1 MASERN
7 IGHIVTVDSLSVF
20 VKLDDDL
27 KSLYKSG
34 YEEIYPVARINSYI
48 IIPVGADKIVALVD
62 RVMNREETDLTKNR
76 GAIFLTESSRYL
88 SATMIGTI
96 ENGKYIQGV
105 YNYPILDNPVWYVT
119 RTDLDV
125 IFDQKEGD
133 NPINFKEDYYLPIGK
148 SPSFPDYQVK
158 INPDKMFGKHAAIL
172 GNTGSGKSC
181 TLTSILQ
188 SMFQYDY
195 NGKKLQS
202 AHVVIFDTNGEY
214 KEAFNMEEKHK
225 VNPFYVNED
234 GLKVPYWF
242 MNFDDMDYLFEPTTG
257 TQAPILKRALA
268 LAKSHTEANAKKHIS
283 RIHINL
289 LLNFLAAIERQDWTT
304 NNAIYNDSE
313 TVYNCFKTLLDESA
327 VDFDLTEICNALRSI
342 LDEKAKLSLNQKGYA
357 QGNTDVA
364 ILSAA
369 ISKIQAQLDIYREQ
383 QVDNV
388 TSENRN
394 IDFPLYFNFKEMM
407 SACFD
412 AAIQETSVSQD
423 KINEYV
429 STLKL
434 RMQSFVD
441 DIRLAEPL
449 LLDNQLNVIDSL
461 IQFLAFVLGD
471 YCLVYNKEEYKS
483 SVFHTYYSESF
494 KEQENKQSNQ
504 LTIIDMSLLPFQV
517 LETITGL
524 IGRMILEFLSRF
536 DKEKRGSIPVVIAL
550 EEAQNYIPEVNHKD
564 RESISKKV
572 FERIAREGRK
582 YGLSLVVSSQRPSE
596 LSKTVLSQCNS
607 FIVHRIQNPDDQS
620 YIRKLVSSANSE
632 ILNQLPTLPQ
642 QHVIIMGDCVR
653 TPIVAR
659 MNDAN
664 PRPNSNNPS
673 FIDNWL
679 KDGTAD
685 YERVAKKWTEQ
696 KEEIKEA
703 GKAVLETQT
712 LNIEK
717 PLALPSENET
727 GKAVEKPS

>member
-1 MASERN
+1 MANERN

-20 VKLDDDL
+20 VRLDDDL

-48 IIPVGADKIVALVD
+48 IIPVGADRIVALVD

-76 GAIFLTESSRYL
+76 GSIFLTESNRYL
-88 SATMIGTI
+88 SATMIGTV
-96 ENGKYIQGV
+96 ENGRYIQGV
-105 YNYPILDNPVWYVT
+105 YNYPVLDNPVWYVT
-119 RTDLDV
+119 RRDLDI
-125 IFDQKEGD
+125 IFDQKESD
-133 NPINFKEDYYLPIGK
+133 VEISFKDDYYLPIGK
-148 SPSFPDYQVK
+148 SPAFPDYQVK
-158 INPDKMFGKHAAIL
+158 INPDKMFGKHVAIL

-188 SMFQYDY
+188 SMFQYEY

-202 AHVVIFDTNGEY
+202 AHIVVFDTNGEY
-214 KEAFNMEEKHK
+214 KEAFNIDEKHK
-225 VNPFYVNED
+225 VNPFCINDD
-234 GLKVPYWF
+234 GLRVPYWF

-268 LAKSHTEANAKKHIS
+268 LAKSQSDAGVKRHLAK
-283 RIHINL
+283 IHINRL
-289 LLNFLAAIERQDWTT
+289 SYFMATIEKQDWTT
-304 NNAIYNDSE
+304 NNAIYYESE
-313 TVYNCFKTLLDESA
+313 AVYTTFKDLSDEAS
-327 VDFDLTEICNALRSI
+327 VDFDLTAICDALKAI
-342 LDEKAKLSLNQKGYA
+342 YGEKSKLTVNNRGYI
-357 QGNTDVA
+357 QGNVNVEV
-364 ILSAA
+364 LSEALD
-369 ISKIQAQLDIYREQ
+369 KIQQQLDLYRAQ
-383 QVDNV
+383 VVDNV

-394 IDFPLYFNFKEMM
+394 IDFPLFFEFKELI
-407 SACFD
+407 SSCFD
-412 AAIQETSVSQD
+412 TAIQEASVSQD

-441 DIRLAEPL
+441 DIRLAGPL
-449 LLDNQLNVIDSL
+449 ILDKQVYINDAL
-461 IQFLAFVLGD
+461 IQFLSFVLGD
-471 YCLVYNKEEYKS
+471 YCSLYQKAEFKDSIFNL
-483 SVFHTYYSESF
+483 YYADTIKGKDEIGR
-494 KEQENKQSNQ
+494 NQ
-504 LTIIDMSLLPFQV
+504 ITIIDMSMLPFQV

-536 DKEKRGSIPVVIAL
+536 DKDRRGSVPVVIAL
-550 EEAQNYIPEVNHKD
+550 EEAQNYIPEVNRKD
-564 RESISKKV
+564 RESISKRV

-582 YGLSLVVSSQRPSE
+582 YGLSLLVSSQRPSE

-673 FIDNWL
+673 FVGNWL
-679 KDGTAD
+679 KDDVAD
-685 YERVAKKWTEQ
+685 YEDVARKWTEQ
-696 KEEIKEA
+696 
-703 GKAVLETQT
+703 
-712 LNIEK
+712 NEK
-717 PLALPSENET
+717 GE
-727 GKAVEKPS
+727 

>member
-1 MASERN
+1 MAMTNERN
-7 IGHIVTVDSLSVF
+7 IGHIVTVDSLSVL
-20 VKLDDDL
+20 VRLDDDL

-48 IIPVGADKIVALVD
+48 IIPVGADRIVALVD
-62 RVMNREETDLTKNR
+62 RVMNREETDLTKAR

-96 ENGKYIQGV
+96 ESGRYIQGV

-119 RTDLDV
+119 REDLDI
-125 IFDQKEGD
+125 IFDQKQKGD
-133 NPINFKEDYYLPIGK
+133 EIDFKEDFYLPIGT

-158 INPDKMFGKHAAIL
+158 INPDRMFGKHAAIL

-188 SMFQYDY
+188 SLFQFDY
-195 NGKKLQS
+195 NRDKLQS

-214 KEAFNMEEKHK
+214 KDAFNIDDKHK
-225 VNPFYVNED
+225 VNPFYINED

-268 LAKSHTEANAKKHIS
+268 LAKSQTDTDAKRRLSKIYLNKL
-283 RIHINL
+283 INYV
-289 LLNFLAAIERQDWTT
+289 ATIEKQDWTT
-304 NNAIYNDSE
+304 NIAIYNESE
-313 TVYNCFKTLLDESA
+313 SIYNCFKTLLDDGNIE
-327 VDFDLTEICNALRSI
+327 FDLKEICNALQTI
-342 LDEKAKLSLNQKGYA
+342 HGEKSKLTSNSRGNL
-357 QGNTDVA
+357 QGNPDVV
-364 ILSAA
+364 ILAGA
-369 ISKIQAQLDIYREQ
+369 LEVIQEQLDLYRAQ
-383 QVDNV
+383 IVDAV

-394 IDFPLYFNFKEMM
+394 IDFPIYFNFMEMM
-407 SACFD
+407 SSCFD
-412 AAIQETSVSQD
+412 SAIQETSVSQD

-449 LLDNQLNVIDSL
+449 MLNGQVEINDAL

-471 YCLVYNKEEYKS
+471 YCTVYNKPEYEGTA
-483 SVFHTYYSESF
+483 FNNYYKESIGDCEA
-494 KEQENKQSNQ
+494 KRNQ
-504 LTIIDMSLLPFQV
+504 ITIIDMSLLPFQV

-536 DKEKRGSIPVVIAL
+536 KKEKRGSIPVVIAL
-550 EEAQNYIPEVNHKD
+550 EEAQNYIPEVNRKD

-632 ILNQLPTLPQ
+632 ILSQLPILPQ

-659 MNDAN
+659 MNDAK
-664 PRPNSNNPS
+664 PRPNSNNPE
-673 FIDNWL
+673 FIFNWL
-679 KDGTAD
+679 NDGTAD
-685 YERVAKKWTEQ
+685 YEGVSKTWLEQ
-696 KEEIKEA
+696 QSESSHSEE
-703 GKAVLETQT
+703 
-712 LNIEK
+712 
-717 PLALPSENET
+717 
-727 GKAVEKPS
+727 

>member
-1 MASERN
+1 MANERN

-20 VKLDDDL
+20 VRLDEDL

-48 IIPVGADKIVALVD
+48 IIPVGADRIVALVD

-76 GAIFLTESSRYL
+76 GTIFLTESNRYL

-96 ENGKYIQGV
+96 ESGRYVQGV

-119 RTDLDV
+119 RKDLDI
-125 IFDQKEGD
+125 IFDQKEKD
-133 NPINFKEDYYLPIGK
+133 EMIDFKEDFYLPIGT

-158 INPDKMFGKHAAIL
+158 INLDRMFGKHTAIL

-188 SMFQYDY
+188 SMFHFDY
-195 NGKKLQS
+195 NGQKLQS
-202 AHVVIFDTNGEY
+202 AHIVIFDTNGEY
-214 KEAFNMEEKHK
+214 KDAFYLNEKHK

-242 MNFDDMDYLFEPTTG
+242 MNFDDMDYLFEPTAG

-268 LAKSHTEANAKKHIS
+268 LAKSKVNPAAASFIGKADISLIKSYIADLYGSDNNVKK
-283 RIHINL
+283 
-289 LLNFLAAIERQDWTT
+289 A
-304 NNAIYNDSE
+304 
-313 TVYNCFKTLLDESA
+313 LLDRAEF
-327 VDFDLTEICNALRSI
+327 VNKKLNEYKDGGNVPFDLTGLCGAASLLIDAKGTLCYNGPYINGTANYE
-342 LDEKAKLSLNQKGYA
+342 KLSEGLQKFQEEMDKYE
-357 QGNTDVA
+357 QSIQESV
-364 ILSAA
+364 SA
-369 ISKIQAQLDIYREQ
+369 
-383 QVDNV
+383 
-388 TSENRN
+388 ENRN
-394 IDFPLYFNFKEMM
+394 VDIPLYFSYNELLTEYID
-407 SACFD
+407 SA
-412 AAIQETSVSQD
+412 IREQSVATD
-423 KINEYV
+423 RLNEYI
-429 STLKL
+429 STLLL
-434 RMQSFVD
+434 RMRSYVD

-449 LLDNQLNVIDSL
+449 MLNNQNDVNDALT
-461 IQFLAFVLGD
+461 QFLAFILGD
-471 YCLVYNKEEYKS
+471 YCTIYNKEEYKNS
-483 SVFHTYYSESF
+483 TLREYYDVATNVGEVKS
-494 KEQENKQSNQ
+494 KHQV
-504 LTIIDMSLLPFQV
+504 TIIDMSLLPFQV

-536 DKEKRGSIPVVIAL
+536 EKYKRGSIPVVIAL
-550 EEAQNYIPEVNHKD
+550 EEAQNYIPEMNRKD
-564 RESISKKV
+564 RESISKRV

-582 YGLSLVVSSQRPSE
+582 YGLSLLVSSQRPSE

-659 MNDAN
+659 MKDAN

-673 FIDNWL
+673 FVENWL
-679 KDGTAD
+679 KSDVAD
-685 YERVAKKWTEQ
+685 YVGVAKTWTEDNRD
-696 KEEIKEA
+696 KNADVIR
-703 GKAVLETQT
+703 
-712 LNIEK
+712 
-717 PLALPSENET
+717 S
-727 GKAVEKPS
+727 

>member
-1 MASERN
+1 MANERS
-7 IGHIVTVDSLSVF
+7 IGHIVTVDSLSVY
-20 VKLDDDL
+20 VRLDDDL

-48 IIPVGADKIVALVD
+48 IIPVGADRIVAIVD
-62 RVMNREETDLTKNR
+62 RVMNREETDLTKIQ
-76 GAIFLTESSRYL
+76 GSIFLTSSNRYL

-96 ENGKYIQGV
+96 ESGHYIQGV

-119 RTDLDV
+119 REDLDI
-125 IFDQKEGD
+125 IFDQKQKGD
-133 NPINFKEDYYLPIGK
+133 KIDFKEDFYLPIGT

-158 INPDKMFGKHAAIL
+158 INPDRMFGKHAAIL

-188 SMFQYDY
+188 SLFQFDY

-202 AHVVIFDTNGEY
+202 AHVIIFDTNGEY
-214 KEAFNMEEKHK
+214 KDAFNIDDKHK
-225 VNPFYVNED
+225 VNPFYINEE

-268 LAKSHTEANAKKHIS
+268 LAKSQSDSKAKKQLS
-283 RIHINL
+283 KIHLNKLINYL
-289 LLNFLAAIERQDWTT
+289 TTIEKQDWTT
-304 NNAIYNDSE
+304 NNAIYNESE
-313 TVYNCFKTLLDESA
+313 SIFNCFKNLLDQDSI
-327 VDFDLTEICNALRSI
+327 DFDLTEICNALQIIYGERS
-342 LDEKAKLSLNQKGYA
+342 KLSINNKGYL
-357 QGNTDVA
+357 QGNPDVTVLA
-364 ILSAA
+364 GALDV
-369 ISKIQAQLDIYREQ
+369 IQK
-383 QVDNV
+383 QVDLYHTQIVDTV

-394 IDFPLYFNFKEMM
+394 IDFPIYYSFKEMM
-407 SACFD
+407 SSCFD
-412 AAIQETSVSQD
+412 SAIQETSVSQD
-423 KINEYV
+423 KNNEYV

-441 DIRLAEPL
+441 DIRLSEPL
-449 LLDNQLNVIDSL
+449 MLDKQESVNDALN
-461 IQFLAFVLGD
+461 QFLAFVLGD
-471 YCLVYNKEEYKS
+471 YCSVYTKAEYDGTAFNKYYKDA
-483 SVFHTYYSESF
+483 V
-494 KEQENKQSNQ
+494 KEKEAKCNQ
-504 LTIIDMSLLPFQV
+504 ITIIDMSLLPFQV

-536 DKEKRGSIPVVIAL
+536 EKEKRGSTPVVIVL
-550 EEAQNYIPEVNHKD
+550 EEAQNYIPEVSRKD

-582 YGLSLVVSSQRPSE
+582 FGLSLVVSSQRPSE

-632 ILNQLPTLPQ
+632 ILSQLPTLPQ

-659 MNDAN
+659 INDAN
-664 PRPNSNNPS
+664 PKPNSNNPE
-673 FIDNWL
+673 FIENWI
-679 KDGTAD
+679 KDDKSD
-685 YERVAKKWTEQ
+685 YQGVTKKWLEQ
-696 KEEIKEA
+696 
-703 GKAVLETQT
+703 
-712 LNIEK
+712 
-717 PLALPSENET
+717 
-727 GKAVEKPS
+727 

>member
-1 MASERN
+1 MANERN

-20 VKLDDDL
+20 VRLDDDL

-48 IIPVGADKIVALVD
+48 VIPVGADRIVAIVD
-62 RVMNREETDLTKNR
+62 RVMNREETDLSKTR

-119 RTDLDV
+119 RKDLDI
-125 IFDQKEGD
+125 IFDQKQKGEI
-133 NPINFKEDYYLPIGK
+133 INFKEDYYLPIGT
-148 SPSFPDYQVK
+148 SPAFPDYQVK
-158 INPDKMFGKHAAIL
+158 INLDRLFGKHAAIL

-188 SMFQYDY
+188 SMFQFEY

-202 AHVVIFDTNGEY
+202 AHIVVFDTNGEY
-214 KEAFNMEEKHK
+214 KEAFKIDEKHK
-225 VNPFYVNED
+225 VNPFYINED

-257 TQAPILKRALA
+257 TQAPILKRALG
-268 LAKSHTEANAKKHIS
+268 LAKSHSEAGSKKHLS
-283 RIHINL
+283 KIHINRL
-289 LLNFLAAIERQDWTT
+289 INYVATIENQDWTT

-313 TVYNCFKTLLDESA
+313 SAFNTFKALLDEGII
-327 VDFDLTEICNALRSI
+327 DFDLTEICSALEAIHGERS
-342 LDEKAKLSLNQKGYA
+342 KLSLNNKGYIT
-357 QGNTDVA
+357 GNPDVEVLSDA
-364 ILSAA
+364 IE
-369 ISKIQAQLDIYREQ
+369 KIQKQLDMYREQ
-383 QVDNV
+383 IADNV

-394 IDFPLYFNFKEMM
+394 IDFPIYFEFKEMM
-407 SACFD
+407 STCFD

-449 LLDNQLNVIDSL
+449 MLDKQEDVPDSL

-471 YCLVYNKEEYKS
+471 FCSVYNKVEYAESPICK
-483 SVFHTYYSESF
+483 YYNNALGGGEA
-494 KEQENKQSNQ
+494 KHNQ
-504 LTIIDMSLLPFQV
+504 ITIIDMSLLPFQV

-550 EEAQNYIPEVNHKD
+550 EEAQNYIPEVNRKD

-632 ILNQLPTLPQ
+632 ILSQLPTLPQ
-642 QHVIIMGDCVR
+642 QHVIVMGDCVR

-664 PRPNSNNPS
+664 PRPNSNNPE
-673 FIDNWL
+673 FISNWL
-679 KDGTAD
+679 NDGNAD
-685 YERVAKKWTEQ
+685 YEGVTNDWTEQ
-696 KEEIKEA
+696 SKEQAE
-703 GKAVLETQT
+703 
-712 LNIEK
+712 
-717 PLALPSENET
+717 
-727 GKAVEKPS
+727 

>member
-1 MASERN
+1 MANERN

-20 VKLDDDL
+20 VRLDDDL

-48 IIPVGADKIVALVD
+48 IIPVGADRIVALVD

-76 GAIFLTESSRYL
+76 GAIFLTESNRYL

-119 RTDLDV
+119 RKDLDI
-125 IFDQKEGD
+125 IFDQKEEGD
-133 NPINFKEDYYLPIGK
+133 DIDFKDDFYLPIGK
-148 SPSFPDYQVK
+148 SPAFPDYQVK
-158 INPDKMFGKHAAIL
+158 INPDRMFGKHVAIL

-188 SMFQYDY
+188 SLFQYDY
-195 NGKKLQS
+195 NGQKLQS

-214 KEAFNMEEKHK
+214 KEAFKIDEKHK
-225 VNPFYVNED
+225 VNPFYINED

-268 LAKSHTEANAKKHIS
+268 LAKSHSDAGTKKHLS
-283 RIHINL
+283 KIHINRL
-289 LLNFLAAIERQDWTT
+289 ANYMAAIEKQDWTT
-304 NNAIYNDSE
+304 NNTIYNDSE
-313 TVYNCFKTLLDESA
+313 AAYNTFKALLDEDS
-327 VDFDLTEICNALRSI
+327 VDFDLTEICNALDAI
-342 LDEKAKLSLNQKGYA
+342 HGEKSKLTLNNKGYV
-357 QGNTDVA
+357 QGNADVDV
-364 ILSAA
+364 LSEALE
-369 ISKIQAQLDIYREQ
+369 KIQQQLDLYREQ
-383 QVDNV
+383 IVDNV

-394 IDFPLYFNFKEMM
+394 IDFPLYFEFKEMM
-407 SACFD
+407 TACFD

-441 DIRLAEPL
+441 DIRLAGPL
-449 LLDNQLNVIDSL
+449 MLDKQKDVREAL

-471 YCLVYNKEEYKS
+471 YCSLYNKEEYKDS
-483 SVFHTYYSESF
+483 LFHTYYDKATEG
-494 KEQENKQSNQ
+494 KEGKTRNQ
-504 LTIIDMSLLPFQV
+504 ITIIDMSLLPFQV

-536 DKEKRGSIPVVIAL
+536 EKSKRGSIPVVIAL
-550 EEAQNYIPEVNHKD
+550 EEAQNYIPEVNRKD

-632 ILNQLPTLPQ
+632 ILTQLPTLPQ

-659 MNDAN
+659 MNDAK
-664 PRPNSNNPS
+664 PRPNSNNPE
-673 FIDNWL
+673 FISNWL
-679 KDGTAD
+679 KDDVAD
-685 YERVAKKWTEQ
+685 YNGVVKKWTEQ
-696 KEEIKEA
+696 DADEKDEMG
-703 GKAVLETQT
+703 GKMKLLGE
-712 LNIEK
+712 
-717 PLALPSENET
+717 
-727 GKAVEKPS
+727 

>member
-1 MASERN
+1 MANERE

-20 VKLDDDL
+20 VRLDDDL

-48 IIPVGADKIVALVD
+48 IIPVGAEKIVAIVD
-62 RVMNREETDLTKNR
+62 RVMNREETDLKKTR
-76 GAIFLTESSRYL
+76 GTIFLTESSRYL

-96 ENGKYIQGV
+96 ESGRYIQGV

-119 RTDLDV
+119 RQDLDI
-125 IFDQKEGD
+125 IFDQKQNGEH
-133 NPINFKEDYYLPIGK
+133 INFKDDFYLPIGT

-158 INPDKMFGKHAAIL
+158 INPDRMFGKHAAIL

-188 SMFQYDY
+188 SLFQFDY

-214 KEAFNMEEKHK
+214 KDAFQLDDKYK
-225 VNPFYVNED
+225 VNPFYINED

-268 LAKSHTEANAKKHIS
+268 LAKSQSDVELKKHIS
-283 RIHINL
+283 KIHLNKLINYVTT
-289 LLNFLAAIERQDWTT
+289 IEKQDWTT
-304 NNAIYNDSE
+304 NTAIYNESE
-313 TVYNCFKTLLDESA
+313 SIYNCFKALLDEGA
-327 VDFDLTEICNALRSI
+327 ICFDLTEICNALETI
-342 LDEKAKLSLNQKGYA
+342 HGEKSKLSVNTKGYL
-357 QGNTDVA
+357 QGNPDVMV
-364 ILSAA
+364 LSRALDL
-369 ISKIQAQLDIYREQ
+369 IQEQLDLYRAQ
-383 QVDNV
+383 IVDTV

-394 IDFPLYFNFKEMM
+394 IDFPIFFNFKEMM
-407 SACFD
+407 SSCFD
-412 AAIQETSVSQD
+412 SAIQETSVSQD

-449 LLDNQLNVIDSL
+449 MLDKQVDMNDSL
-461 IQFLAFVLGD
+461 IQFLSYVLGD
-471 YCLVYNKEEYKS
+471 YCTIYNKTEYA
-483 SVFHTYYSESF
+483 TDELNIYYRDVLGEGDA
-494 KEQENKQSNQ
+494 KRNQ
-504 LTIIDMSLLPFQV
+504 ITIIDMSLLPFQV

-536 DKEKRGSIPVVIAL
+536 KKEKRGSIPVAIAL
-550 EEAQNYIPEVNHKD
+550 EEAQNYIPEVNRKD

-632 ILNQLPTLPQ
+632 ILSQLPTLPQ
-642 QHVIIMGDCVR
+642 QHVIVMGDCVR

-659 MNDAN
+659 INDAK
-664 PRPNSNNPS
+664 PKPNSNNPE
-673 FIDNWL
+673 FIANWL
-679 KDGTAD
+679 KDETAD
-685 YERVAKKWTEQ
+685 YEGVSKTWTM
-696 KEEIKEA
+696 
-703 GKAVLETQT
+703 
-712 LNIEK
+712 
-717 PLALPSENET
+717 
-727 GKAVEKPS
+727 

>member
-1 MASERN
+1 MANERN

-20 VKLDDDL
+20 VRLDDQL

-48 IIPVGADKIVALVD
+48 VIPVGADRIVAIVD
-62 RVMNREETDLTKNR
+62 RVMNREETDLTKTK

-96 ENGKYIQGV
+96 ENGRYIQGV

-119 RTDLDV
+119 RKDLDI
-125 IFDQKEGD
+125 IFDQKQKGET
-133 NPINFKEDYYLPIGK
+133 INFKEDYYLPIGT
-148 SPSFPDYQVK
+148 SPAFPDYQVK
-158 INPDKMFGKHAAIL
+158 INPDRLFGKHAAIL

-188 SMFQYDY
+188 SMFQFEY

-214 KEAFNMEEKHK
+214 KDAFKIDGKHK
-225 VNPFYVNED
+225 VNPFYINED

-268 LAKSHTEANAKKHIS
+268 LAKSHSDAGAKKHLS
-283 RIHINL
+283 KIHINRL
-289 LLNFLAAIERQDWTT
+289 TNYIATIEKQDWTT

-313 TVYNCFKTLLDESA
+313 AAFNTFKALLDEGS
-327 VDFDLTEICNALRSI
+327 VDFDLTEICSALEAIHGERSN
-342 LDEKAKLSLNQKGYA
+342 LSLNNKGNII
-357 QGNTDVA
+357 GNPDVD
-364 ILSAA
+364 ILSDA
-369 ISKIQAQLDIYREQ
+369 IETIQKQIDLYREQ
-383 QVDNV
+383 IVDNV

-394 IDFPLYFNFKEMM
+394 IDFPLYFEFKEMM
-407 SACFD
+407 STCFD

-449 LLDNQLNVIDSL
+449 MLDKQEDVAEAL

-471 YCLVYNKEEYKS
+471 YCSVYSKAEYAESPFNK
-483 SVFHTYYSESF
+483 YYNNVV
-494 KEQENKQSNQ
+494 KEGEAKHNQ
-504 LTIIDMSLLPFQV
+504 ITIIDMSLLPFQV

-536 DKEKRGSIPVVIAL
+536 DKAKRGSIPVVIAL
-550 EEAQNYIPEVNHKD
+550 EEAQNYIPEVNRKD

-642 QHVIIMGDCVR
+642 QHVIVMGDCVR
-653 TPIVAR
+653 TPVVAR
-659 MNDAN
+659 INDAN
-664 PRPNSNNPS
+664 PRPNSNNPE
-673 FIDNWL
+673 FISNWL
-679 KDGTAD
+679 DNGMAD
-685 YERVAKKWTEQ
+685 YDGVAKGWTEEPKDQ
-696 KEEIKEA
+696 E
-703 GKAVLETQT
+703 G
-712 LNIEK
+712 
-717 PLALPSENET
+717 
-727 GKAVEKPS
+727 